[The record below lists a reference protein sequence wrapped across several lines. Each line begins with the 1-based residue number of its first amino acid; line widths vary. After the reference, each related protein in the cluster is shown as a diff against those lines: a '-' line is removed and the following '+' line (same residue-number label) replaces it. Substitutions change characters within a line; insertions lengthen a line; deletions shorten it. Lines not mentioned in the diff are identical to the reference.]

1 MATSD
6 TTVARRAQGAS
17 LVALITAVAA
27 LAANLRPA
35 ITTIG
40 PELDPI
46 TTQFRAGS
54 TTGGVIT
61 ALPVIAFALVSLA
74 APILLDRISARAGL
88 YLALALVGAGVAG
101 RPWGGVALF
110 IVGTAVAAMGIGL
123 LAVLL
128 PVIIRSTG
136 HTGVLVT
143 TFTTALQAGS
153 AIGFAAVVP
162 LSRVFGG
169 WQWGLAV
176 WAVLTPLAMA
186 ALWVSR
192 LAPAEPPAPAVGP
205 RRARFNPITVLRST
219 GTIRLAV
226 FFGLQALV
234 AFVVIGWLPSVLDT
248 AGVSQQAAGLYL
260 GLMTC
265 LGVPISLFIPPLVA
279 RSAHPARWLG
289 GFSAFTVLG
298 VLAFIIAP
306 GTAPLVWTLVL
317 GVGLSVFSLA
327 LTVITIHASMVDQ
340 AAGLSSAVQSVGYG
354 IAAIGPYAIG
364 VVRHFSDDWTLPLS
378 VLLVT
383 AVLQLVLGFT
393 VRDARADARDEEG
406 LR

>member
-1 MATSD
+1 MAAE
-6 TTVARRAQGAS
+6 TTVARRTREAS

-27 LAANLRPA
+27 LAVNLRPA

-40 PELDPI
+40 PELGPI
-46 TTQFRAGS
+46 TTHFQAGS

-61 ALPVIAFALVSLA
+61 ALPVMTFALVSLA

-88 YLALALVGAGVAG
+88 HLALALVGVGVAG
-101 RPWGGVALF
+101 RPWGGLALF
-110 IVGTAVAAMGIGL
+110 IVGTALAAMGIGL

-176 WAVLTPLAMA
+176 WAALAPLAMG
-186 ALWVSR
+186 ALWMSR
-192 LAPAEPPAPAVGP
+192 LAPAGPATPAAGP
-205 RRARFNPITVLRST
+205 RRARYNPIVVLRST
-219 GTIRLAV
+219 GTTRLAV

-248 AGVSQQAAGLYL
+248 AGVSSQAAGLYL

-265 LGVPISLFIPPLVA
+265 LGVPISLAIPPLVA
-279 RSAHPARWLG
+279 RSAYPGRWLG

-298 VLAFIIAP
+298 VLTFIIAP
-306 GTAPLVWTLVL
+306 RTAPLLWTLVL

-327 LTVITIHASMVDQ
+327 LTVITVNASMVHQ
-340 AAGLSSAVQSVGYG
+340 AAGVSSAVQGVGYG
-354 IAAIGPYAIG
+354 IAAIGPYVIG
-364 VVRHFSDDWTLPLS
+364 VVRHFSDDWTLPLG
-378 VLLVT
+378 LLLAT

-393 VRDARADARDEEG
+393 VRDARGRTRQGG